1 MNRYGLRNYS
11 NDPIPD
17 PSATCPGNKGA
28 SIPGNSGQIVG
39 FNSGDEYI
47 RPTFKQPPFP
57 QNQKEKRSLATTAL
71 SVPLAASPMLPIVFF
86 LSAVRDPTPFPNQ
99 LSSPCSTIETLCAIP
114 GDPYSDSN
122 KSPINTWDKTVMDWN
137 KKNKRAAKLARRKF
151 LHRLHGS
158 E

>member
-1 MNRYGLRNYS
+1 MDFGTILTIQS
-11 NDPIPD
+11 PIP
-17 PSATCPGNKGA
+17 PPHVLVTKEQAFRATPGKSSV
-28 SIPGNSGQIVG
+28 SIQATSISGL
-39 FNSGDEYI
+39 
-47 RPTFKQPPFP
+47 PFKQPLFP

-86 LSAVRDPTPFPNQ
+86 LSAVRDPTPFQNQ

>member
-11 NDPIPD
+11 NDPISD

-28 SIPGNSGQIVG
+28 SIPGSISGL
-39 FNSGDEYI
+39 
-47 RPTFKQPPFP
+47 PFKQPPFP

-86 LSAVRDPTPFPNQ
+86 LSAVRDPTPFQNQ

-122 KSPINTWDKTVMDWN
+122 NSPINTWDKTVMDWN

-151 LHRLHGS
+151 FHRLHGS